1 MKVIRLSRW
10 IRFLLMLGMTEFISF
25 SQGSR
30 SDYDRALSLAGRT
43 EDAVFRQRI
52 KAVWLPEGNAMWYRV
67 ATGPGT
73 QEFVGVD
80 ALSGV
85 RRPLFDHSRL
95 AGMLTRLLG
104 TNITPDRLPLDRLS
118 IAGNALPPESLRF
131 RIGDRRWIW
140 SLGDG
145 DPVADPS
152 PEPDLPSLV
161 GRGAPTRSRES
172 AEETRILFRNETVED
187 LELFWVDTEG
197 QRKGYGRLR
206 AGQERT
212 QHTFVGHVFLL
223 TDREGSTVAVFEADA
238 DSPRA
243 VIRPLDS
250 LERAAV
256 SPPDSATESP
266 PSPGTSPDGRWV
278 AFVQDHQLCLRD
290 RATGAVLPLST
301 DGTATDAYR
310 EPVVWSPDSSHV
322 VAARVQSGGD
332 RKVTFLEVAPRDQ
345 VQPRVHSHPYLKPG
359 DPLPKPR
366 LRLFSVPGRQQFDIE
381 DSLYPNPFTEDGD
394 LEVRWAPDSS
404 VFFFNYNQRGHQL
417 YRILAVPVVHAT
429 RKDSVG
435 ALTPRVVV
443 EEAASTFIDWTNK
456 TWRHW
461 LDATGEV
468 LWLSERDGWAHL
480 WLVDAV
486 HGRVKQQITRGE
498 WVVREVLQVDDTR
511 RQIWF
516 LAGGVRPEQ
525 DPYQLHLCRV
535 SFDGSGFQILTEGDG
550 DHVIEFSPDRRWF
563 VDAWSRADLPPI
575 TELRRSE
582 DGARV
587 CVLEQGDASALA
599 ASGWALP
606 ERFVAMGRDGV
617 TPVYGVLIR
626 PSHFD
631 STRKYPVVEEIY
643 AGPHGAF
650 VPKRFGRL
658 LRQHALAELGFV
670 VVQVDGM
677 GTNHRG
683 KRFHDVAWKN
693 LADSGL
699 PDHIAW
705 LKAAAAIRPW
715 MDLSRVGIY
724 GGSAGGQ
731 SSTRALLDHSDF
743 YRVAVSDCGCHDNRM
758 DKIWWNEQ
766 WLGWPVDESYLR
778 SSNVEHAARLQGK
791 LLLIVGELDTNVDP
805 ASTLQLA
812 AALVRADRDFDLLV
826 MPGANHGAAES
837 PYGTRRR
844 MDFFVRHL
852 LGREPRWE

>member
-1 MKVIRLSRW
+1 MKDIRLFRW
-10 IRFLLMLGMTEFISF
+10 VRFLLMLGMAEFIAF
-25 SQGSR
+25 SQGSK

-85 RRPLFDHSRL
+85 RRPLFDHGRL

-104 TNITPDRLPLDRLS
+104 TNIAPDRLPLERLS
-118 IAGNALPPESLRF
+118 VAGNALPPESLRF
-131 RIGDRRWIW
+131 RMGDRRWIW
-140 SLGDG
+140 SLGEE
-145 DPVADPS
+145 DPVLDPS

-172 AEETRILFRNETVED
+172 AEETRILFRNETGED

-223 TDREGSTVAVFEADA
+223 TDRDGSTVAVFEADA
-238 DSPRA
+238 DTPRA

-256 SPPDSATESP
+256 STYDSSTESP
-266 PSPGTSPDGRWV
+266 PPPGTSPDGRWV
-278 AFVQDHQLCLRD
+278 AFVQDHQLRLRV
-290 RATGAVLPLST
+290 RATGEVLPLST
-301 DGTATDAYR
+301 DGTATDTYR

-322 VAARVQSGGD
+322 VAVRVQSGGD

-366 LRLFSVPGRQQFDIE
+366 LRLFTVVGRRQFDIE

-394 LEVRWAPDSS
+394 LDVRWAPDSS
-404 VFFFNYNQRGHQL
+404 VFYFNYNQRGHQL
-417 YRILAVPVVHAT
+417 YRILGVPLADAA

-443 EEAASTFIDWTNK
+443 EETASTFIDWTNK

-486 HGRVKQQITRGE
+486 NGRVKQQITRGP
-498 WVVREVLQVDDTR
+498 WVVREVLHVDDTR

-535 SFDGSGFQILTEGDG
+535 RLDGSGFQILTEGDG

-563 VDAWSRADLPPI
+563 VDTWSRVDFPPV

-587 CVLEQGDASALA
+587 CVLEQGDISALA
-599 ASGWALP
+599 SSGWTLP

-626 PSHFD
+626 PSQFD
-631 STRKYPVVEEIY
+631 PTRTYPVVEEIY

-705 LKAAAAIRPW
+705 LKAAAATRPW

-731 SSTRALLDHSDF
+731 SSTRALLDHGDF

-766 WLGWPVDESYLR
+766 WLGWPVDESYRR

-837 PYGTRRR
+837 PYGSRRR

-852 LGREPRWE
+852 LGHEPRWE